1 MGNRA
6 AADCSQESI
15 VRRGRVAI
23 VRLNELSLAHIGD
36 IGRRGWSGFA
46 GRRDQI
52 AGPLER
58 TVPETTQ
65 VVGIGGSL
73 LWDLLRTRDGQER
86 PPSRHMGSSVASD
99 SVLCSR

>member
-1 MGNRA
+1 M
-6 AADCSQESI
+6 
-15 VRRGRVAI
+15 
-23 VRLNELSLAHIGD
+23 RLRDLSLAHMGD
-36 IGRRGWSGFA
+36 IGRRRRSGFA

-52 AGPLER
+52 AGPLEC

-86 PPSRHMGSSVASD
+86 PPSRHMGSREVHPRGSYLC
-99 SVLCSR
+99 VLGAGFRPRVLSTATAMW